1 MQEALQVLEAR
12 LPRDVIRIIKKFVGP
27 KVSPSPPASPASPY
41 MSDRA
46 KQVQKI
52 RNSPKLTAMAFYY
65 LPEEDYDDDDIE
77 I

>member
-27 KVSPSPPASPASPY
+27 KVSPSASPASPASPY

-65 LPEEDYDDDDIE
+65 LPEEDEFE

>member
-1 MQEALQVLEAR
+1 MEDAFKVLHDR
-12 LPRDVIRIIKKFVGP
+12 LPRDVIRIIKQFVGP
-27 KVSPSPPASPASPY
+27 KLPNPSPPASPASPY
-41 MSDRA
+41 MSLRA

-65 LPEEDYDDDDIE
+65 LPEEDDIE

>member
-1 MQEALQVLEAR
+1 MESAFHLLQSK
-12 LPRDVIRIIKKFVGP
+12 LPQDVIRIIKQFVGP
-27 KVSPSPPASPASPY
+27 KVYPPASPASPY

-65 LPEEDYDDDDIE
+65 LPDDDDIE

>member
-1 MQEALQVLEAR
+1 
-12 LPRDVIRIIKKFVGP
+12 
-27 KVSPSPPASPASPY
+27 

-65 LPEEDYDDDDIE
+65 LPEEDDDIE

>member
-1 MQEALQVLEAR
+1 MQQVFEAR
-12 LPRDVIRIIKKFVGP
+12 GLPQDVIRIIKKFVGP
-27 KVSPSPPASPASPY
+27 KVSPSPPASPY
-41 MSDRA
+41 MTDRA

-65 LPEEDYDDDDIE
+65 LPEEDDDIE